1 MPDSGGPPGGASTAQ
16 EDEADS
22 DFEDEQFL
30 NEISSGGE
38 LSTVGFSK
46 LLIKRGQLDRHII
59 LNEPMNDFFMTQ
71 IGIIYSIPG

>member
-38 LSTVGFSK
+38 LSTVGFSM
-46 LLIKRGQLDRHII
+46 LFINGGQTKDYV
-59 LNEPMNDFFMTQ
+59 D
-71 IGIIYSIPG
+71 

>member
-46 LLIKRGQLDRHII
+46 LFIKRRQTY
-59 LNEPMNDFFMTQ
+59 NFK
-71 IGIIYSIPG
+71 